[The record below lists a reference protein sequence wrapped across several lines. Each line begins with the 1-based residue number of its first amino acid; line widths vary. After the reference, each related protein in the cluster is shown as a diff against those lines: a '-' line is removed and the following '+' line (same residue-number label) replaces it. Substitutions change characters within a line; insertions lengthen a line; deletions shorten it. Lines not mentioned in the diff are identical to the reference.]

1 MDNKAIFEL
10 RSGSEKPEEGLCR
23 SGRLELVHELERIL
37 NQEIEA
43 YSKLE
48 EYISGKKEHL
58 INNDMEKVRVVDVEL
73 EKYNYIVEKLEE
85 KRKQIYPD
93 NSTLKEIIERIE
105 NKEQANKISNLRD
118 KMKTILS
125 NIQKQNTINMELLKH
140 SLKIIENSI
149 VVIANALVP
158 EGSAY
163 NKKGAVKAE
172 KRLFD
177 LSSVEHEA

>member
-1 MDNKAIFEL
+1 MDTNSIY
-10 RSGSEKPEEGLCR
+10 
-23 SGRLELVHELERIL
+23 ELEKIL

-48 EYISGKKEHL
+48 EYISGKKQHL
-58 INNDMEKVRVVDVEL
+58 INGDIEKIRIVDLEL

-85 KRKQIYPD
+85 KRKLVYPD

-118 KMKTILS
+118 KIKNLLS
-125 NIQKQNTINMELLKH
+125 NIQKQNTINIELLKH
-140 SLKIIENSI
+140 SLKIVENSI
-149 VVIANALVP
+149 VIIANALVP

-163 NKKGAVKAE
+163 NKKGATKTS

>member
-1 MDNKAIFEL
+1 MDTKSI
-10 RSGSEKPEEGLCR
+10 
-23 SGRLELVHELERIL
+23 LELEKIL

-48 EYISGKKEHL
+48 EYISGKKQHL
-58 INNDMEKVRVVDVEL
+58 INNDMEKIIVVDAEL

-85 KRKQIYPD
+85 KRKQLYPD
-93 NSTLKEIIERIE
+93 NSTLKEIIEKIE
-105 NKEQANKISNLRD
+105 NKDQAKKLFNLRN
-118 KMKTILS
+118 KMKSILS
-125 NIQKQNTINMELLKH
+125 NIQKQNTINIELLKH
-140 SLKIIENSI
+140 SLKIVENSI

-163 NKKGAVKAE
+163 NKKGATKAE

-177 LSSVEHEA
+177 LSSVEHEV

>member
-1 MDNKAIFEL
+1 MDNKEIL
-10 RSGSEKPEEGLCR
+10 
-23 SGRLELVHELERIL
+23 ELERIL

-48 EYISGKKEHL
+48 EYISGKKNYL
-58 INNDMEKVRVVDVEL
+58 INNDMEKIKVVDTEL
-73 EKYNYIVEKLEE
+73 QKYNCIVEKLEE
-85 KRKQIYPD
+85 KRKQISPD
-93 NSTLKEIIERIE
+93 NSTLKQIIERIE
-105 NKEQANKISNLRD
+105 NKEQANKISTLRD
-118 KMKTILS
+118 KIKNLSS
-125 NIQKQNTINMELLKH
+125 NIQKQNIINMELLKH

-163 NKKGAVKAE
+163 NQKGAIKTE

-177 LSSVEHEA
+177 LSSVEHEV